1 MIKLDKKPLIG
12 FFPGFF
18 DFGETYPLIKIAKR
32 YQELGGEVVVF
43 SHGGKYEYLA
53 EEQGFKIIRIKPIAN
68 RIDNTRYFL
77 ERNDEDLIRMIRSEA
92 LVYRNAGIKALVQ
105 TSSYFDCLL
114 ASRAA
119 KIPLITVISGT
130 LIPPYYWANHATYP
144 DNKENYFTRLVP
156 KYLKN
161 QITNWYTLKFKGPIT
176 KKFNRIA
183 KKIEINNRFKYFQ
196 DIRLG
201 DYTLISDDI
210 EFLGLK
216 PTGDFPA
223 ENYIGPILSD
233 EPFKQ
238 RAIID
243 DDIENHLK
251 RPGKSILVTMGS
263 SFIMKELFLRVLKF
277 LNHTDY
283 NVIATYTSILNDNEL
298 PELNDNIL
306 LKKFITNITE
316 INQKVDLAIIHGGRG
331 TVYTAAYSGKPS
343 IGFPLNGEQQYN
355 IDNLVRH
362 GMAIRLSKTFFQE
375 EKLLSAIKEIF
386 KNYNTYLKNGQILS
400 KKLPRSEGDKKAAN
414 RILKIT
420 TQSI

>member
-77 ERNDEDLIRMIRSEA
+77 EWNDEDLIRMISSEA

-105 TSSYFDCLL
+105 TSSYLDCLL

-130 LIPPYYWANHATYP
+130 LTPPYYWDNYATYP
-144 DNKENYFTRLVP
+144 DDKENYFTRLIP
-156 KYLKN
+156 QYLKN
-161 QITNWYTLKFKGPIT
+161 RITNYYTLKYKGPIIR
-176 KKFNRIA
+176 KFNRIA
-183 KKIEINNRFKYFQ
+183 KKIVINKRYRNFQ
-196 DIRLG
+196 DLRLG

-210 EFLGLK
+210 EFLDLK
-216 PTGDFPA
+216 PTRDFPA
-223 ENYIGPILSD
+223 KNYIGPILPDDPFEQKAIKD
-233 EPFKQ
+233 EE
-238 RAIID
+238 
-243 DDIENHLK
+243 IENHLK
-251 RPGKSILVTMGS
+251 KPGKSILVTMGS
-263 SFIMKELFLRVLKF
+263 SFIMKELFLRVINF
-277 LNHTDY
+277 FNHTDY

-306 LKKFITNITE
+306 LKKFITNIGE
-316 INQKVDLAIIHGGRG
+316 LNQKVDLAIIHGGRG
-331 TVYTAAYSGKPS
+331 TVYTAAYSGKPA
-343 IGFPLNGEQQYN
+343 IGIPLNGEQQYN
-355 IDNLVRH
+355 LDNLVRH
-362 GMAIRLSKTFFQE
+362 GMAIRL
-375 EKLLSAIKEIF
+375 
-386 KNYNTYLKNGQILS
+386 
-400 KKLPRSEGDKKAAN
+400 
-414 RILKIT
+414 
-420 TQSI
+420 